1 MIDGYRFR
9 VEELFRITNVIRRT
23 NTRYAV
29 WRIEQSVSDL
39 AGHHVGFVRT
49 SDRYQHIGIIG
60 SRLAQYARVR
70 AMPLD
75 DTQVERILQA
85 AQTVAIG
92 INQRNII
99 VLADEVF
106 RQRAADLAG
115 AQNNNLHLQ

>member
-1 MIDGYRFR
+1 
-9 VEELFRITNVIRRT
+9 
-23 NTRYAV
+23 
-29 WRIEQSVSDL
+29 
-39 AGHHVGFVRT
+39 
-49 SDRYQHIGIIG
+49 
-60 SRLAQYARVR
+60 
-70 AMPLD
+70 MPLD
-75 DTQVERILQA
+75 DTQVELIQQA